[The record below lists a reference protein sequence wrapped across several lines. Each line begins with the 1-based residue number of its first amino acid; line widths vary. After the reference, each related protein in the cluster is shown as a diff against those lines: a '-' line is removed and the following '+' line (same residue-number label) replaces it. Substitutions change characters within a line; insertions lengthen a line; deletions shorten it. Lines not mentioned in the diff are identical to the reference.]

1 MKSNPTESDPFVI
14 NGFRLPSGLVRRIQT
29 GTWVAPVDKTKLR
42 RLIEAQSPWP
52 AGVEWLDQLVE
63 DFTLYLPA
71 LMKSESEGLYRWL
84 EPKRNGDRVL
94 FLGDRDERIH
104 PGFIEP
110 GWVILIADFGLGS
123 DTALALDYR
132 EDQAEPSV
140 ILQYWGENPT
150 TDNRWKKIADSFTE
164 WERAIW

>member
-1 MKSNPTESDPFVI
+1 MNSNPTESDPFVI

-29 GTWVAPVDKTKLR
+29 GTWVAPVDKTKLQ

-94 FLGDRDERIH
+94 FFGAPDERIH
-104 PGFIEP
+104 SGFIQP
-110 GWVILIADFGLGS
+110 GRVILIAHFGFGC

-132 EDQAEPSV
+132 DEQAEPRV
-140 ILQYWGENPT
+140 ILKYWGENRT
-150 TDNRWKKIADSFTE
+150 TNNSCEKTAD
-164 WERAIW
+164 